1 LLDLLLGMARVLL
14 EVGFL
19 ERGEG
24 FEHEWFKTCNPLN
37 QALNL
42 GLRPFMF
49 HSVCVRLC
57 LS

>member
-1 LLDLLLGMARVLL
+1 MLDLLLGVARVFL

-24 FEHEWFKTCNPLN
+24 FEHEWFKRCNPLN

-42 GLRPFMF
+42 GLRPIMF
-49 HSVCVRLC
+49 HSVCVGLC